1 VSRTAIIGLYA
12 ALAII
17 WSSTWVAIKIG
28 LEDCPPLLGA
38 GIRFAVAGLVLLA
51 FAAARGRSLRTDAR
65 LAGILALMPFALAYG
80 LVYWGEQHI
89 PSGLAAVLF
98 GVLPLYTAFL
108 GAVFLPD
115 QPLRGRLV
123 AGILIAIGGLAL
135 AFAESADSGDPDMA
149 LLGAAAL
156 AIAPL
161 GASVGNISLKLR
173 AGELDAVSLNGWGML
188 GGGALLLAVSGLG
201 ESWSDA
207 AWTAESLGSIAY
219 LALIGSAVPFVGLTV
234 LLRHIS
240 AQATSFLAMLLPF
253 GALVFGAALYSE
265 AITLRALAGAALVAV
280 GLLIAQGL
288 PARRRLAGALG
299 VGAREIRVRD

>member
-1 VSRTAIIGLYA
+1 MLTLYGL
-12 ALAII
+12 LVLV

-38 GIRFAVAGLVLLA
+38 GIRFALAGVVLLG
-51 FAAARGRSLRTDAR
+51 FAAVRGRSLRTDAR
-65 LAGILALMPFALAYG
+65 LAGILALMPFAFAYG

-135 AFAESADSGDPDMA
+135 AFAESADSGDPELA
-149 LLGAAAL
+149 IAGAAAL
-156 AIAPL
+156 AAAPL

-173 AGELDAVSLNGWGML
+173 GGELDAVALNGWGML
-188 GGGALLLAVSGLG
+188 AGGVLLLAASGIG
-201 ESWSDA
+201 ESWGEA
-207 AWTAESLGSIAY
+207 AWTPESVGSITY
-219 LALIGSAVPFVGLTV
+219 LALIGSAVPFVALTM

-265 AITLRALAGAALVAV
+265 EITLRALAGAGLVAA
-280 GLLIAQGL
+280 GLLIAQAAPWRGGNL
-288 PARRRLAGALG
+288 RRLR
-299 VGAREIRVRD
+299 VSREEIRVRD